1 MTKAKFEIGETE
13 KHTIIVNAS
22 ALLKYIKIEVD
33 GEKVVNEANFQP
45 LAKKFQLDVGNSEKH
60 HLEIS
65 AGPFSPITTIRGWKR
80 SSKNLKLHRQRERLV
95 N

>member
-33 GEKVVNEANFQP
+33 GEKVVNESHFSSLP
-45 LAKKFQLDVGNSEKH
+45 KKFQVEVINTEKNYAA
-60 HLEIS
+60 LIGS
-65 AGPFSPITTIRGWKR
+65 
-80 SSKNLKLHRQRERLV
+80 V
-95 N
+95 

>member
-33 GEKVVNEANFQP
+33 GEKVVNESHFSSLP
-45 LAKKFQLDVGNSEKH
+45 KKFHVEVINTEKNYARAKWKYLD
-60 HLEIS
+60 LD
-65 AGPFSPITTIRGWKR
+65 T
-80 SSKNLKLHRQRERLV
+80 KNGGES
-95 N
+95 NG

>member
-13 KHTIIVNAS
+13 KHTIIVNVS

-45 LAKKFQLDVGNSEKH
+45 LPKKFQVEVRNSENK
-60 HLEIS
+60 LRC
-65 AGPFSPITTIRGWKR
+65 AKWKYLNLDT
-80 SSKNLKLHRQRERLV
+80 KNGGES
-95 N
+95 ND

>member
-1 MTKAKFEIGETE
+1 VEEMTKAKFEIGETE

-45 LAKKFQLDVGNSEKH
+45 LPKKFQLDVGNSEKH
-60 HLEIS
+60 RLEIS
-65 AGPFSPITTIRGWKR
+65 AGPFSPI
-80 SSKNLKLHRQRERLV
+80 KLFVDGKEAQKT
-95 N
+95 

>member
-33 GEKVVNEANFQP
+33 GEKVVNESHFSSLP
-45 LAKKFQLDVGNSEKH
+45 KKFQVEVINTE
-60 HLEIS
+60 
-65 AGPFSPITTIRGWKR
+65 
-80 SSKNLKLHRQRERLV
+80 KNLRCAKWKYLDLDTKTGGES
-95 N
+95 ND

>member
-13 KHTIIVNAS
+13 KHTIIVNAT

-33 GEKVVNEANFQP
+33 GKKVVNESHFSSKEVP
-45 LAKKFQLDVGNSEKH
+45 VGVGNSEKH

-65 AGPFSPITTIRGWKR
+65 AGPFRLSHYSWME
-80 SSKNLKLHRQRERLV
+80 KNKKTETAPKG
-95 N
+95 

>member
-65 AGPFSPITTIRGWKR
+65 AGPFSPIILFVDGKEVQKT
-80 SSKNLKLHRQRERLV
+80 
-95 N
+95 